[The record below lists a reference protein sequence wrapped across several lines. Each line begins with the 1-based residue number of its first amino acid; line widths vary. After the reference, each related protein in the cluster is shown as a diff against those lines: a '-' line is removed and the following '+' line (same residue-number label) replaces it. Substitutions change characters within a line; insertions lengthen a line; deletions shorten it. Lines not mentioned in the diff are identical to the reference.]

1 VKSHRRHHSK
11 NIYGKS
17 TLSGWCQDIQGQELG
32 LDLYCACDTEW
43 VSGNRMIRG
52 SESWLPGC

>member
-1 VKSHRRHHSK
+1 MKSHRRHHSK

-17 TLSGWCQDIQGQELG
+17 TLSGWWQDIQGQELG

-43 VSGNRMIRG
+43 VSGNQCDPRI
-52 SESWLPGC
+52 